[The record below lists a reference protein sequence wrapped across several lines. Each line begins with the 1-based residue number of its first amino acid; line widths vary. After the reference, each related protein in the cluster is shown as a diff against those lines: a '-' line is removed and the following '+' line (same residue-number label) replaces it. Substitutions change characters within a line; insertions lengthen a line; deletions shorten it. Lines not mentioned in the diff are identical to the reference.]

1 MPPTDNLCATSNP
14 ISSELLGDDLPKA
27 VKNITDTNRITSKCQ
42 QDKKESY
49 RRGRQPECFWQISKE
64 KKLLG
69 GKKLPLPLP
78 IQGGGEEESREV
90 VALNPKSTQ
99 HPNPEVRT
107 THNVCVKVAG
117 RLRYFLSEWKLITT
131 DPKILDMV
139 EPCHLEFIELPSQ
152 HYNLSPISFN
162 TRETKIISWAS
173 MGKP

>member
-1 MPPTDNLCATSNP
+1 M
-14 ISSELLGDDLPKA
+14 LL
-27 VKNITDTNRITSKCQ
+27 TNFKG
-42 QDKKESY
+42 KETT
-49 RRGRQPECFWQISKE
+49 
-64 KKLLG
+64 G

-107 THNVCVKVAG
+107 THDVCVKVAG

-162 TRETKIISWAS
+162 TKETKIISWAS